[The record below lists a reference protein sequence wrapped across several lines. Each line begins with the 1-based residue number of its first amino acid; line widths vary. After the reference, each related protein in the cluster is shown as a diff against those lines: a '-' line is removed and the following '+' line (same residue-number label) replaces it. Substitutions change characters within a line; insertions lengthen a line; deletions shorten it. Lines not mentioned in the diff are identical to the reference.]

1 MLVHPAAS
9 ELNTQ
14 PVQETPYFITSR
26 SLPAQRP
33 TSPSLEFL
41 AFLSPAIAPA
51 EVTLSFFSFLFPF
64 FSFSPALSYRYMR
77 NALS

>member
-14 PVQETPYFITSR
+14 PVQETPYFITLR

-33 TSPSLEFL
+33 TQSQSSKFL

-51 EVTLSFFSFLFPF
+51 EVTLSFFPFSFFFFFFSFLFLT
-64 FSFSPALSYRYMR
+64 PAVT
-77 NALS
+77 